1 MSDGQAVESVLFLK
15 PVAGDHSAIRK
26 FFEDEQ
32 ILEHASRKPGFL
44 GSKLY
49 SPVKEGELTM
59 VTALWAS
66 EDAYRGWVEDP
77 WRAENAKRHAG
88 VFEAMELTGGG
99 GSLYEVVLSVE
110 PGAEI
115 RD

>member
-1 MSDGQAVESVLFLK
+1 MSDNQTVESVLFLK
-15 PVAGDHSAIRK
+15 PIDGDHGAIRK
-26 FFEDEQ
+26 FFEEEQ
-32 ILEHASRKPGFL
+32 VLERASRKPGFL
-44 GSKLY
+44 GSKLH
-49 SPVKEGELTM
+49 SPVKGGEFTM

-77 WRAENAKRHAG
+77 WRAENASRHVG

-110 PGAEI
+110 PGSAV

>member
-1 MSDGQAVESVLFLK
+1 MADDEVVESVLFLK
-15 PVAGDHSAIRK
+15 PVGGDHGAIKK

-32 ILEHASRKPGFL
+32 VLEHASRKPGFL
-44 GSKLY
+44 GSKLHT
-49 SPVKEGELTM
+49 PVKGGEYTM

-77 WRAENAKRHAG
+77 WRAENAERHVG
-88 VFEAMELTGGG
+88 VFDAMELTGGG

-110 PGAEI
+110 PSDEP
-115 RD
+115 RN

>member
-1 MSDGQAVESVLFLK
+1 MPESKAVESVLFLK
-15 PVAGDHSAIRK
+15 PIGGDHSAIRK

-32 ILEHASRKPGFL
+32 ILEHAALKPGFL
-44 GSKLY
+44 GSKLHT
-49 SPVKEGELTM
+49 PVKGGEYTM

-66 EDAYRGWVEDP
+66 EDAYRGWVDDP
-77 WRAENAKRHAG
+77 WRAENAERHVG

-99 GSLYEVVLSVE
+99 GSLYEVALSVE

>member
-1 MSDGQAVESVLFLK
+1 MTDRQVVESVLFLK
-15 PVAGDHSAIRK
+15 PTGGDHGAIKK

-32 ILEHASRKPGFL
+32 VLERASRKPGFL

-49 SPVKEGELTM
+49 SPVNDGEYTM
-59 VTALWAS
+59 VRALWAS
-66 EDAYRGWVEDP
+66 EDAYRGWVDDP
-77 WRAENAKRHAG
+77 WRAENAERHAG

>member
-1 MSDGQAVESVLFLK
+1 MPKGQAVESVLFLK
-15 PVAGDHSAIRK
+15 PMGGDHSAIRK
-26 FFEDEQ
+26 FFEAEQ
-32 ILEHASRKPGFL
+32 VLEHASLKPGFL
-44 GSKLY
+44 GSKLHL
-49 SPVKEGELTM
+49 PVNDGEFTM

-77 WRAENAKRHAG
+77 WRAENATRHAK
-88 VFEAMELTGGG
+88 VFEAMEITGGG

-110 PGAEI
+110 PGAEL